1 MYYRVIGQS
10 ESVRNLAEALNGDYG
25 VPPRTKRQRIR
36 LRRMYDVIV
45 NYGWTTRLKC
55 NLNSNLKGIKSKAFA
70 SILISEAGVPTT
82 LYNDMWGKLEFPCLQ
97 RKAYHSRGRDIRV
110 IGDRESMA
118 EYDSRGRRN
127 YYVNIFDKTREFRV
141 HVCLGEVIKVQQKVP
156 KDANVQRSI
165 VWNRENS
172 TFMRRDMS
180 NPLYDNIC
188 QLSIKAVEALGLDFG
203 AVDVGVRKLGKRAEE
218 VVVFEVNTAPCM
230 NRDTAGRYAR
240 RIKDYYE
247 RRER

>member
-1 MYYRVIGQS
+1 MPEMRDLTIGGDPEFVFIRKGALVAASDIIKDHACGFGCDGHSTIGEIRPGWSNDILDLMSKIESIIYQGNKKLELS
-10 ESVRNLAEALNGDYG
+10 SKIDGILSGHFKMGKPIGGHIHMAFPGLCQMDYESVRN
-25 VPPRTKRQRIR
+25 
-36 LRRMYDVIV
+36 
-45 NYGWTTRLKC
+45 
-55 NLNSNLKGIKSKAFA
+55 NLCSLLDHYMEDCLED
-70 SILISEAGVPTT
+70 LIAPT
-82 LYNDMWGKLEFPCLQ
+82 NE
-97 RKAYHSRGRDIRV
+97 
-110 IGDRESMA
+110 
-118 EYDSRGRRN
+118 
-127 YYVNIFDKTREFRV
+127 
-141 HVCLGEVIKVQQKVP
+141 
-156 KDANVQRSI
+156 RSI